1 MFFGK
6 LLQLLMNFRSTQV
19 GFIDIH
25 VVELGLSQKCET
37 VVWFLVLMHLLVWG
51 LLPGNVKPK
60 ASFVRSKRISST
72 DCLIIR
78 YLMLK
83 FVDIST
89 VLEVKHSGLLNGS
102 IPKSKKQG
110 WKPIRTWAFSSP
122 GLYGFIYFIFPP
134 FLRGLSWMSA
144 SFSRDE
150 THIWICMHI
159 HLWLNF
165 ISIENMLFWK
175 KKKNLVY
182 YLLHFT

>member
-6 LLQLLMNFRSTQV
+6 LLQLLMNFRSAQV

-37 VVWFLVLMHLLVWG
+37 VVWFLVLMHLVVWG

-102 IPKSKKQG
+102 IPQSKKQG
-110 WKPIRTWAFSSP
+110 WKPIRAWAFSPLGFMASP
-122 GLYGFIYFIFPP
+122 PP
-134 FLRGLSWMSA
+134 FWEAYLECLHALAEMKLTFEYVCIYTFG
-144 SFSRDE
+144 
-150 THIWICMHI
+150 WI
-159 HLWLNF
+159 LPQ
-165 ISIENMLFWK
+165 
-175 KKKNLVY
+175 
-182 YLLHFT
+182 